1 MTLDCNQFY
10 INGEWV
16 TPEGRGQL
24 DVINPASETPFAS
37 VSLATA
43 ADVDAA
49 AAAARAAFP
58 VWSQSSVD
66 ERIEVIENILA
77 GITDRVT
84 ELAGAISGEMGA
96 PMSLASTA
104 QVRAGM
110 AHFRTIIELLR
121 NFSFEE
127 IRGSTNIVK
136 EPVGVCGF
144 ITPWNWP
151 LNQIGCKVAPAI
163 AAGCTMV
170 LKPSEEAPVNAYI
183 FSEIVAASGLPAGV
197 FNMINGTGP
206 EAGAALSAH
215 PEIDMVSFTGS
226 TRAGREVARSAADS
240 IKRVTQEL
248 GGKSANIILDDVANF
263 ASAVGGGVVRCF
275 INSGQSCNAPTRM
288 LVPKNRM
295 AEASEIAKAAAAAVT
310 VGDPT
315 DEDTKLGPVVNAAQF
330 EKIQGLI
337 QAGVEEGAEL
347 LIGGPG
353 RPAGLDKGFY
363 IRPTVF
369 ANVSNDMTIAREEI
383 FGPVLCILP
392 YEDDD
397 DAVRIANDTDY
408 GLSGYVTGAPDH
420 AIAIARRLRT
430 GMVHVN
436 GAAGD
441 FNAPFGGYKMSG
453 NGREWGLEGFEEFLE
468 TKSIMGYDAA

>member
-43 ADVDAA
+43 EDVDAA

-58 VWSQSSVD
+58 LWSQSSVD
-66 ERIEVIENILA
+66 ERIDVIENILA
-77 GITDRVT
+77 GMTDRVT
-84 ELAGAISGEMGA
+84 ELAGAISSEMGA

-136 EPVGVCGF
+136 EPVGACGF

-183 FSEIVAASGLPAGV
+183 FAEIVAASGLPAGV

-248 GGKSANIILDDVANF
+248 GGKSANIILDDVADF

-295 AEASEIAKAAAAAVT
+295 AEAGEIAKAAAAAVT

-315 DEDTKLGPVVNAAQF
+315 SEDTKLGPVVNAAQF
-330 EKIQGLI
+330 EKIQRLI
-337 QAGVEEGAEL
+337 H
-347 LIGGPG
+347 
-353 RPAGLDKGFY
+353 AGLDKGFY

-392 YEDDD
+392 YENDD

-420 AIAIARRLRT
+420 ANAIAKRLRT

-436 GAAGD
+436 GAAEASPNRHG
-441 FNAPFGGYKMSG
+441 A
-453 NGREWGLEGFEEFLE
+453 RQWGCRRFQCAIWRIQNVGQWSRVGARRIRRVSRNQIHHGL
-468 TKSIMGYDAA
+468 